1 MSVQRRG
8 SQNQRR
14 LRTTASAREFR
25 LRGNLMLL
33 VAETVAE
40 RFMAIETK
48 GKSQP
53 FPVSLRQ
60 NLLN

>member
-25 LRGNLMLL
+25 LRGKLMLL

-40 RFMAIETK
+40 RFMAIGTK

-53 FPVSLRQ
+53 FPVNPRQ